1 MYMIQGKKVLDRINR
16 IHMFFISAFQKKKRS
31 CTIL

>member
-1 MYMIQGKKVLDRINR
+1 MIQRKKVLDRINR